1 VKLEVKDVERW
12 MNMDEHGWKWKTLL
26 ENEWTLEMK
35 ALLLEV
41 SHLVSSHVSSPWLVT
56 GDS

>member
-1 VKLEVKDVERW
+1 

-41 SHLVSSHVSSPWLVT
+41 SHLVSSHVSSPWLT
-56 GDS
+56 GVS